1 MQILHKLISIRY
13 GWGFDLLETN
23 SFAMLESLTGE
34 MAVNGL
40 AGILNKSCKYCMRQT
55 APQKAWG

>member
-13 GWGFDLLETN
+13 DWSFDPLETS
-23 SFAMLESLTGE
+23 SFVLLKIPTGE

-40 AGILNKSCKYCMRQT
+40 ADILNKSCKYRMRQT

>member
-1 MQILHKLISIRY
+1 MSGYIMQILHKLISIRY
-13 GWGFDLLETN
+13 GWRFDLLETN

-40 AGILNKSCKYCMRQT
+40 ADILNK
-55 APQKAWG
+55 